1 MKTMYRHYKSTLLF
15 TLLTMGLANVSLAA
29 EDLFKQLTLR
39 TGFYLE
45 SIPDI
50 ALADMEVALR
60 FWSEEVGK
68 YAGFKAYITIYKNL
82 DEMRADFYQG
92 KINFIVSS
100 PLPIVDKFDPA
111 QLADGYK
118 IVQSNT
124 STKDQLLIITHKKS
138 VIIHFKEI
146 KNKQLSILI
155 SDPISEM
162 YVDLLS
168 LKYFGKQAKEVF
180 PNIDRIQ
187 RSNQLIFK
195 LFFKKTDII
204 LVSRNAYQ
212 LAIELNPQIKAS
224 TRVISRLTNIPRG
237 LGFFHRKVNP
247 EFRESVLAEMEKLET
262 HPRGRQLMALFHAEK
277 IQRSS
282 IADLKTTQ
290 QLKKKHLSLIKRAQN
305 R

>member
-1 MKTMYRHYKSTLLF
+1 MYRVHICNLFITLLIMSI
-15 TLLTMGLANVSLAA
+15 TNVSLAT
-29 EDLFKQLTLR
+29 EDPFQQLTLR
-39 TGFYLE
+39 TGFYLQ

-68 YAGFKAYITIYKNL
+68 HAGFKAFITIYKSL
-82 DEMRADFYQG
+82 DQMRTDFYQG

-100 PLPIVDKFDPA
+100 PLPIVDTFDPA
-111 QLADGYK
+111 LLADGYK
-118 IVQSNT
+118 IVHSDT
-124 STKDQLLIITHKKS
+124 SAKNQLLIITHKNS
-138 VIIHFKEI
+138 GVNHFKDI

-162 YVDLLS
+162 FVDLLS

-195 LFFKKTDII
+195 LFFKKTDMI
-204 LVSRNAYQ
+204 LVYRNAYQ
-212 LAIELNPQIKAS
+212 LAIELNPQIKS
-224 TRVISRLTNIPRG
+224 NTRVISRLANIPRG

-247 EFRESVLAEMEKLET
+247 KFRESVLAEMEKLET

-290 QLKKKHLSLIKRAQN
+290 QLKKKYLQLIDRVRKQ
-305 R
+305 